1 VSISARAVSTTPA
14 YGGGVRLR
22 QLGTSDL
29 QVSEISLGSWL
40 TYSGGVEADATA
52 ACTRAAF
59 DAGITFFDTAN
70 VYGRGAAEEAWG
82 RILADYRRED
92 YVLAT
97 KVYFPMSDTDRGLS
111 PAQVAKQIDASLARL
126 RTDHVDLYQLH
137 RVDPAVPLAETWG
150 AMAELVAAG
159 KARAIGLSEAD
170 PAQIR
175 EAHAVH
181 PVTSVQSELSLW
193 TPDVLAGVLPLTEE
207 LGIALI
213 PFSPLGRGFLAGRFT
228 SPDDLPAGD
237 WRHGNPRFQAD
248 TMAQNQ
254 RIAAVVREQAA
265 LLGVTPA
272 QLALAWVLAQ
282 GRFVVPI
289 PGTKNPVYL
298 RDNLAAASIA
308 IPAEVLAVLDGLPAA
323 AGRRY

>member
-1 VSISARAVSTTPA
+1 VIDTTTLGAHGPTVGRIGLGCMGMSWVYDERGRDESTSIKVIHEA
-14 YGGGVRLR
+14 L
-22 QLGTSDL
+22 D
-29 QVSEISLGSWL
+29 
-40 TYSGGVEADATA
+40 SGATL
-52 ACTRAAF
+52 
-59 DAGITFFDTAN
+59 IDTADM
-70 VYGRGAAEEAWG
+70 YGPFDNEYLVGKALSG
-82 RILADYRRED
+82 RRDDA
-92 YVLAT
+92 VLAT
-97 KVYFPMSDTDRGLS
+97 KGGLIVDGNRDLHRNGR
-111 PAQVAKQIDASLARL
+111 PEHLRAALDASLLRL

-150 AMAELVAAG
+150 AMAELVTAG
-159 KARAIGLSEAD
+159 KARAIGLSEVD

-193 TPDVLAGVLPLTEE
+193 TPDALTGVLPLTEE
-207 LGIALI
+207 LGIAFI
-213 PFSPLGRGFLAGRFT
+213 PFSPLGRGFLAGRFA

-248 TMAQNQ
+248 TMAQNL
-254 RIAAVVREQAA
+254 RIAAAVRKQAGH
-265 LLGVTPA
+265 LGVTPA

-298 RDNLAAASIA
+298 RENLAATSVR
-308 IPAEVLAVLDGLPAA
+308 IPAEVRAVLDGLPVA
-323 AGRRY
+323 AGHRY